1 MAIPSESQKAEGLV
15 HCLRYLDEAMIPAFK
30 TMGFTTKTYE
40 NPVAGY
46 GPVLLAT
53 RVEDPTLPTIL
64 GYGHGEVIRGMADQW
79 TKGAGPWKVAVDGE
93 RLYGRGT
100 ADNKSQHWINM
111 VAMRY
116 VLENRGKLG
125 FNAKFLIDTGEENGS
140 RGLGEVIKSNM
151 DDFGADVFIAS
162 DGPRVRRDP
171 VSYTHLRAHET

>member
-64 GYGHGEVIRGMADQW
+64 GYGHGDVIRGMAEQ
-79 TKGAGPWKVAVDGE
+79 
-93 RLYGRGT
+93 
-100 ADNKSQHWINM
+100 
-111 VAMRY
+111 
-116 VLENRGKLG
+116 
-125 FNAKFLIDTGEENGS
+125 
-140 RGLGEVIKSNM
+140 
-151 DDFGADVFIAS
+151 
-162 DGPRVRRDP
+162 
-171 VSYTHLRAHET
+171 